1 MTLNDLP
8 HQVLLRLAD
17 WLRADLGGG
26 GGGGGSGGGGGGG
39 GGCGGGGGGGGG
51 GARPAPPVILV
62 HGVFGAGKSHLLVAM
77 LWFLQRALRGASRH
91 GRPCKVLLAALTNV
105 AVDNVVE
112 GLLRQAEADGEAEP
126 DVVRVGSVRRI
137 AAAVL
142 PHSTHGKLSA
152 TEEQSTKRELTREL
166 STAPAAEQHA
176 LKQAI
181 ALIDSGR
188 MAARARA
195 LHQFTVVG
203 ATCAATGL
211 ACMQGLKFDFVLLD
225 ECSQLTEPASLLPLY
240 RLGCERLIAVGDPMQ
255 LPPTLATPPPGF
267 AAAYAANAAAA
278 FAAHSSTSRAGG
290 APAAAPG
297 PAAGGAGLSLTLFER
312 LARCGLEP
320 VMLRAQYRCH
330 PTISALASHLFYG
343 GRLVDGLGSATAA
356 AAARAPL
363 LPGLPTVSFQHVA
376 NGVEQAQRGGSI
388 SNAAEASRVARVLGS
403 LVGCGLEPERLGVVC
418 MYRAQAVAIRT
429 HLEERGLAGAVTV
442 STVDAFQGAERD
454 VILVSTCLTATC
466 GAPDTAREALR
477 FIGDPRRLNVT
488 LTRAR
493 HHLLVFGHAD
503 VLQSVPAWAV
513 VLDVAASLPAEFVT
527 GHGVEGILVE
537 SSDAEVDAALAG
549 AGDGVGVVAAD
560 SAGSAADAFDAAQ
573 GARADELQLL
583 MAARREKLTRIEL
596 MGTRMHSELAAKMDV
611 GVRVNPMLRN
621 MYLSSNSNADESG
634 GAASSGTEE
643 GAAAA
648 PADGGANTRVVVD
661 LLEAGSESD
670 DGELGGC
677 GPAAAAA
684 AASDGSVASV
694 SSRMGSTR
702 DEVVLADEFDGGEA
716 EQALELLDF

>member
-1 MTLNDLP
+1 MTSDDLS

-26 GGGGGSGGGGGGG
+26 GGGGG
-39 GGCGGGGGGGGG
+39 
-51 GARPAPPVILV
+51 GARRPAPPVILV

-137 AAAVL
+137 SAAVL

-166 STAPAAEQHA
+166 STAPAAEQPA

-267 AAAYAANAAAA
+267 AAAYAANASAA

-297 PAAGGAGLSLTLFER
+297 LPAGGAGLSLTLFER

-343 GRLVDGLGSATAA
+343 GRLVDGLGSTAEA

-363 LPGLPTVSFQHVA
+363 LPGLPTVGFQHVA

-418 MYRAQAVAIRT
+418 MYRAQAAAIRT

-466 GAPDTAREALR
+466 GAPNTAREAHR

-503 VLQSVPAWAV
+503 VLQSVPAWAL
-513 VLDVAASLPAEFVT
+513 VLDVAARLPPQFAT
-527 GHGVEGILVE
+527 GHGVEGVLVE
-537 SSDAEVDAALAG
+537 ASYAETAAAQAG

-560 SAGSAADAFDAAQ
+560 GAGSADSEGSAANAFDAAQ
-573 GARADELQLL
+573 GAQDELQLL
-583 MAARREKLTRIEL
+583 MAARREKLTSIEL
-596 MGTRMHSELAAKMDV
+596 MGRRMHSELAAKMDV
-611 GVRVNPMLRN
+611 GVRVNPMLKK

-634 GAASSGTEE
+634 GAASSGTEV
-643 GAAAA
+643 GAAV
-648 PADGGANTRVVVD
+648 PGADGGANTRVVD

-684 AASDGSVASV
+684 VAADGSMASV
-694 SSRMGSTR
+694 GSRAGSTR
-702 DEVVLADEFDGGEA
+702 DEAELADELDGGEA
-716 EQALELLDF
+716 EHLALELLDF

>member
-1 MTLNDLP
+1 
-8 HQVLLRLAD
+8 
-17 WLRADLGGG
+17 
-26 GGGGGSGGGGGGG
+26 
-39 GGCGGGGGGGGG
+39 
-51 GARPAPPVILV
+51 VILV

-527 GHGVEGILVE
+527 GHGVEGVLVE

-583 MAARREKLTRIEL
+583 MAARREKLSRIEL

-643 GAAAA
+643 GAAA

-702 DEVVLADEFDGGEA
+702 DEAVLADEFDGGEA

>member
-17 WLRADLGGG
+17 WLRAGLGGG
-26 GGGGGSGGGGGGG
+26 GGGGGSGGGS
-39 GGCGGGGGGGGG
+39 
-51 GARPAPPVILV
+51 ARPAPPVILV

-403 LVGCGLEPERLGVVC
+403 LVGSGLEPERLGVVC

-493 HHLLVFGHAD
+493 HHLLVFGHAG

-527 GHGVEGILVE
+527 GHGVEGILVK
-537 SSDAEVDAALAG
+537 SSDAEVAAALAG

>member
-1 MTLNDLP
+1 MTSDDLS

-26 GGGGGSGGGGGGG
+26 GGGGG
-39 GGCGGGGGGGGG
+39 GG
-51 GARPAPPVILV
+51 GARRPAPPVILV

-137 AAAVL
+137 SAAVL

-166 STAPAAEQHA
+166 STAPAAEQPA

-267 AAAYAANAAAA
+267 AAAYAANASAA

-297 PAAGGAGLSLTLFER
+297 LPEGGAGLSLTLFER

-343 GRLVDGLGSATAA
+343 GRLVDGLGSTAEA

-363 LPGLPTVSFQHVA
+363 LPGLPTVGFQHVG

-418 MYRAQAVAIRT
+418 MYRAQAAAIRT

-466 GAPDTAREALR
+466 GAPNTAREAHR

-503 VLQSVPAWAV
+503 VLQSVPAWAL
-513 VLDVAASLPAEFVT
+513 VLDVAARLPPQFAT
-527 GHGVEGILVE
+527 GHGVEGVLVE
-537 SSDAEVDAALAG
+537 ASYAETAAAQAG

-560 SAGSAADAFDAAQ
+560 GAGSADSEGSAANAFDAAQ
-573 GARADELQLL
+573 GAQDELQLL
-583 MAARREKLTRIEL
+583 MAARREKLTSIEL
-596 MGTRMHSELAAKMDV
+596 MGRRMHSELAAKMDV
-611 GVRVNPMLRN
+611 GVRVNPMLKK

-634 GAASSGTEE
+634 GAASSGTEV
-643 GAAAA
+643 GAAV
-648 PADGGANTRVVVD
+648 PGADGGANTRVVD

-684 AASDGSVASV
+684 VAADGSMASV
-694 SSRMGSTR
+694 GSRAGSTR
-702 DEVVLADEFDGGEA
+702 DEAELADELDGGEA
-716 EQALELLDF
+716 EHLALELLDF

>member
-1 MTLNDLP
+1 
-8 HQVLLRLAD
+8 
-17 WLRADLGGG
+17 
-26 GGGGGSGGGGGGG
+26 
-39 GGCGGGGGGGGG
+39 
-51 GARPAPPVILV
+51 VILV

-290 APAAAPG
+290 APAAASG
-297 PAAGGAGLSLTLFER
+297 PPAGGAGLSLTLFER

-527 GHGVEGILVE
+527 GHGVEGVLVE
-537 SSDAEVDAALAG
+537 ASDAEVDAALAG

-583 MAARREKLTRIEL
+583 MAARREKLSRIEL

-634 GAASSGTEE
+634 GAASTGAEE
-643 GAAAA
+643 GAAA

-702 DEVVLADEFDGGEA
+702 DEAVLADEFDGGEA

>member
-1 MTLNDLP
+1 MTSDDVP

-26 GGGGGSGGGGGGG
+26 GGGGG
-39 GGCGGGGGGGGG
+39 GG
-51 GARPAPPVILV
+51 GARRPAPPVILV

-267 AAAYAANAAAA
+267 AAAYAANASAA

-297 PAAGGAGLSLTLFER
+297 LPAGGAGLSLTLFER

-343 GRLVDGLGSATAA
+343 GRLVDGLGSTAEA

-363 LPGLPTVSFQHVA
+363 LPGLPTVGFQHVG

-418 MYRAQAVAIRT
+418 MYRAQAAAIRT

-466 GAPDTAREALR
+466 GAPNTAREAHR

-503 VLQSVPAWAV
+503 VLQSVPAWAL
-513 VLDVAASLPAEFVT
+513 VLDVAARLPPQFAT
-527 GHGVEGILVE
+527 GHGVEGVLVE
-537 SSDAEVDAALAG
+537 ASYAETAAAQAG

-560 SAGSAADAFDAAQ
+560 GAGSADSEGSAANAFDAAQ
-573 GARADELQLL
+573 GAQDELQLL
-583 MAARREKLTRIEL
+583 MAARREKLTSIEL
-596 MGTRMHSELAAKMDV
+596 MGRRMHSELAAKMDV
-611 GVRVNPMLRN
+611 GVRVNPMLKN

-634 GAASSGTEE
+634 GAASSGTEV
-643 GAAAA
+643 GAAV
-648 PADGGANTRVVVD
+648 PGADGGANTRVVD

-684 AASDGSVASV
+684 VAADGSMASDGSRA
-694 SSRMGSTR
+694 GSTR
-702 DEVVLADEFDGGEA
+702 DEAELADELDGGEA
-716 EQALELLDF
+716 EHLALELLDF

>member
-1 MTLNDLP
+1 MTSDDLS

-17 WLRADLGGG
+17 WLRADLGG
-26 GGGGGSGGGGGGG
+26 SGGGGGGG
-39 GGCGGGGGGGGG
+39 
-51 GARPAPPVILV
+51 ARRPAPPVILV

-77 LWFLQRALRGASRH
+77 LWLLQRALRGASRH

-137 AAAVL
+137 SAAVL

-267 AAAYAANAAAA
+267 AAAYAANASAA

-297 PAAGGAGLSLTLFER
+297 LPAGGAGLSLTLFER

-343 GRLVDGLGSATAA
+343 GRLVDGLGSTAEA

-363 LPGLPTVSFQHVA
+363 LPGLPTVGFQHVG

-418 MYRAQAVAIRT
+418 MYRAQAAAIRT

-466 GAPDTAREALR
+466 GAPNTAREAHR

-503 VLQSVPAWAV
+503 VLQSVPAWAL
-513 VLDVAASLPAEFVT
+513 VLDVAARLPPQFAT
-527 GHGVEGILVE
+527 GHGVEGVLVE
-537 SSDAEVDAALAG
+537 ASYAETAAAQAG

-560 SAGSAADAFDAAQ
+560 GAGSADSEGSAANAFDAAQ
-573 GARADELQLL
+573 GAQDELQLL
-583 MAARREKLTRIEL
+583 MAARREKLTSIEL
-596 MGTRMHSELAAKMDV
+596 MGRRMHSELAAKMDV
-611 GVRVNPMLRN
+611 GVRVNPMLKN

-634 GAASSGTEE
+634 GAASSGTEV
-643 GAAAA
+643 GAAV
-648 PADGGANTRVVVD
+648 PGADGGANTRVVD

-684 AASDGSVASV
+684 VAADGSMASV
-694 SSRMGSTR
+694 GSRAGSTR
-702 DEVVLADEFDGGEA
+702 DEAELADELDGGEA
-716 EQALELLDF
+716 EHLALELLDF

>member
-1 MTLNDLP
+1 MTSDDLS

-26 GGGGGSGGGGGGG
+26 GGGGG
-39 GGCGGGGGGGGG
+39 GG
-51 GARPAPPVILV
+51 GARRPAPPVILV

-137 AAAVL
+137 SAAVL

-166 STAPAAEQHA
+166 STAPAAEQPA

-267 AAAYAANAAAA
+267 AAAYAANASAAL
-278 FAAHSSTSRAGG
+278 AAHSSTSRAGG

-297 PAAGGAGLSLTLFER
+297 LPAGGAGLSLTLFER

-343 GRLVDGLGSATAA
+343 GRLVDGLGSTAEA

-363 LPGLPTVSFQHVA
+363 LPGLPTVGFQHVG

-418 MYRAQAVAIRT
+418 MYRAQAAAIRT

-466 GAPDTAREALR
+466 GAPNTAREAHR

-503 VLQSVPAWAV
+503 VLQSVPAWAL
-513 VLDVAASLPAEFVT
+513 VLDVAARLPPQFAT
-527 GHGVEGILVE
+527 GHGVEGVLVE
-537 SSDAEVDAALAG
+537 ASYAETAAAQAG

-560 SAGSAADAFDAAQ
+560 GAGSADSEGSAADAFDAAQ
-573 GARADELQLL
+573 GAQDELQLL
-583 MAARREKLTRIEL
+583 MAARREKLTSIEL
-596 MGTRMHSELAAKMDV
+596 MGRRMHSELAAKMDV
-611 GVRVNPMLRN
+611 GVRVNPMLKN

-634 GAASSGTEE
+634 GAASSGTEV
-643 GAAAA
+643 GAAV
-648 PADGGANTRVVVD
+648 PGADGGANTRVVD

-684 AASDGSVASV
+684 VAADGSMASV
-694 SSRMGSTR
+694 GSRAGSTR
-702 DEVVLADEFDGGEA
+702 DEAELADELDGGEA
-716 EQALELLDF
+716 EHLALELLDF

>member
-1 MTLNDLP
+1 
-8 HQVLLRLAD
+8 
-17 WLRADLGGG
+17 
-26 GGGGGSGGGGGGG
+26 
-39 GGCGGGGGGGGG
+39 
-51 GARPAPPVILV
+51 
-62 HGVFGAGKSHLLVAM
+62 M

-240 RLGCERLIAVGDPMQ
+240 RLGCERLIA
-255 LPPTLATPPPGF
+255 
-267 AAAYAANAAAA
+267 
-278 FAAHSSTSRAGG
+278 
-290 APAAAPG
+290 
-297 PAAGGAGLSLTLFER
+297 
-312 LARCGLEP
+312 
-320 VMLRAQYRCH
+320 
-330 PTISALASHLFYG
+330 
-343 GRLVDGLGSATAA
+343 
-356 AAARAPL
+356 
-363 LPGLPTVSFQHVA
+363 
-376 NGVEQAQRGGSI
+376 
-388 SNAAEASRVARVLGS
+388 
-403 LVGCGLEPERLGVVC
+403 
-418 MYRAQAVAIRT
+418 AVAIRT

-527 GHGVEGILVE
+527 GHGVEGVLVE

-661 LLEAGSESD
+661 LLEAGSDSD

>member
-1 MTLNDLP
+1 MTSDDLP

-26 GGGGGSGGGGGGG
+26 GGGGG
-39 GGCGGGGGGGGG
+39 GG
-51 GARPAPPVILV
+51 GARRPAPPVILV

-137 AAAVL
+137 SAAVL

-267 AAAYAANAAAA
+267 AAAYAANASAA

-297 PAAGGAGLSLTLFER
+297 LPAGGAGLSLTLFER

-343 GRLVDGLGSATAA
+343 GRLVDGLGSTAEA

-363 LPGLPTVSFQHVA
+363 LPGLPTVGFQHVG

-418 MYRAQAVAIRT
+418 MYRAQAAAIRT

-466 GAPDTAREALR
+466 GAPNTAREAHR

-503 VLQSVPAWAV
+503 VLQSVPAWAL
-513 VLDVAASLPAEFVT
+513 VLDVAARLPPQFAT
-527 GHGVEGILVE
+527 GHGVEGVLVE
-537 SSDAEVDAALAG
+537 ASYVETAAAQAG

-560 SAGSAADAFDAAQ
+560 GAGSADSEGSAANAFDAAQ
-573 GARADELQLL
+573 GAQDELQLL
-583 MAARREKLTRIEL
+583 MAARREKLTSIEL
-596 MGTRMHSELAAKMDV
+596 MGRRMHSELAAKMDV
-611 GVRVNPMLRN
+611 GVRVNPMLKK

-634 GAASSGTEE
+634 GAASSGTEV
-643 GAAAA
+643 GAAV
-648 PADGGANTRVVVD
+648 PGADGGANTRVVD

-684 AASDGSVASV
+684 VAADGSMASV
-694 SSRMGSTR
+694 GSRAGSTR
-702 DEVVLADEFDGGEA
+702 DEAELADELDGGEA
-716 EQALELLDF
+716 EHLALELLDF

>member
-1 MTLNDLP
+1 MTSDDLS

-26 GGGGGSGGGGGGG
+26 GGGGG
-39 GGCGGGGGGGGG
+39 GG
-51 GARPAPPVILV
+51 GARRPAPPVILV

-267 AAAYAANAAAA
+267 AAAYAANASAA

-297 PAAGGAGLSLTLFER
+297 LPAGGAGLSLTLFER

-343 GRLVDGLGSATAA
+343 GRLVDGLGSTAEA

-363 LPGLPTVSFQHVA
+363 LPGLPTVGFQHVG

-418 MYRAQAVAIRT
+418 MYRAQAAAIRT

-466 GAPDTAREALR
+466 GAPNTAREAHR

-503 VLQSVPAWAV
+503 VLQSVPAWAL
-513 VLDVAASLPAEFVT
+513 VLDVAARLPPQFAT
-527 GHGVEGILVE
+527 GHGVEGVLVE
-537 SSDAEVDAALAG
+537 ASYAETAAAQAG

-560 SAGSAADAFDAAQ
+560 GAGSADSEGSAANAFDAAQ
-573 GARADELQLL
+573 GAQDELQLL
-583 MAARREKLTRIEL
+583 MAARREKLTSIEL
-596 MGTRMHSELAAKMDV
+596 MGRRMHSELAAKMDV
-611 GVRVNPMLRN
+611 GVRVNPMLKN

-634 GAASSGTEE
+634 GAASSGTEV
-643 GAAAA
+643 GAAV
-648 PADGGANTRVVVD
+648 PGADGGANTRVVD

-684 AASDGSVASV
+684 VAADGSMASDGSRA
-694 SSRMGSTR
+694 GSTR
-702 DEVVLADEFDGGEA
+702 DEAELADELDGGEA
-716 EQALELLDF
+716 EHLALELLDF

>member
-1 MTLNDLP
+1 MISNDLP

-26 GGGGGSGGGGGGG
+26 GGGVGGGGGGG
-39 GGCGGGGGGGGG
+39 GSGGGS
-51 GARPAPPVILV
+51 ARPAPPVILV

-297 PAAGGAGLSLTLFER
+297 PPAGGAGLSLTLFER

-343 GRLVDGLGSATAA
+343 GRLVDGLGSAAAA

-466 GAPDTAREALR
+466 GAPDTAREAFR

-527 GHGVEGILVE
+527 GHGVEGVLVE
-537 SSDAEVDAALAG
+537 ASDAEVDAALAG

-643 GAAAA
+643 GAAA

-702 DEVVLADEFDGGEA
+702 DEAVLADEFDGGEA
-716 EQALELLDF
+716 ERALELLDF

>member
-1 MTLNDLP
+1 MTSDDLS

-26 GGGGGSGGGGGGG
+26 GGGGG
-39 GGCGGGGGGGGG
+39 G
-51 GARPAPPVILV
+51 GARRPAPPVILV

-267 AAAYAANAAAA
+267 AAAYAANASAA

-297 PAAGGAGLSLTLFER
+297 LPAGGAGLSLTLFER

-343 GRLVDGLGSATAA
+343 GRLVDGLGSTAEA

-363 LPGLPTVSFQHVA
+363 LPGLPTVGFQHVG

-418 MYRAQAVAIRT
+418 MYRAQAAAIRT

-466 GAPDTAREALR
+466 GAPNTAREAHR

-503 VLQSVPAWAV
+503 VLQSVPAWAL
-513 VLDVAASLPAEFVT
+513 VLDVAARLPPQFAT
-527 GHGVEGILVE
+527 GHGVEGVLVE
-537 SSDAEVDAALAG
+537 ALYAETAAAQAG

-560 SAGSAADAFDAAQ
+560 GAGSADSEGSAANAFDAAQ
-573 GARADELQLL
+573 GAQDELQLL
-583 MAARREKLTRIEL
+583 MAARREKLTSIEL
-596 MGTRMHSELAAKMDV
+596 MGRRMHSELAAKMDV
-611 GVRVNPMLRN
+611 GVRVNPMLKN
-621 MYLSSNSNADESG
+621 MYLSSNSNADESS
-634 GAASSGTEE
+634 GAASSGTEV
-643 GAAAA
+643 GAAV
-648 PADGGANTRVVVD
+648 PGADGGANTRVVD

-684 AASDGSVASV
+684 VAADGSMASV
-694 SSRMGSTR
+694 GSRAGSTR
-702 DEVVLADEFDGGEA
+702 DEAELADELDGGEA
-716 EQALELLDF
+716 EHLALELLDF

>member
-1 MTLNDLP
+1 MTSDDLP

-26 GGGGGSGGGGGGG
+26 GGGGG
-39 GGCGGGGGGGGG
+39 GG
-51 GARPAPPVILV
+51 GARRPAPPVILV

-137 AAAVL
+137 SAAVL

-166 STAPAAEQHA
+166 STAPAAEQPA

-267 AAAYAANAAAA
+267 AAAYAANASAA
-278 FAAHSSTSRAGG
+278 FAAHSSTNRAGG

-297 PAAGGAGLSLTLFER
+297 LPAGGAGLSLTLFER

-343 GRLVDGLGSATAA
+343 GRLVDGLGSTAEA

-363 LPGLPTVSFQHVA
+363 LPGLPTVGFQHVG

-418 MYRAQAVAIRT
+418 MYRAQAAAIRT

-466 GAPDTAREALR
+466 GAPNTAREAHR

-503 VLQSVPAWAV
+503 VLQSVPAWAL
-513 VLDVAASLPAEFVT
+513 VLDVAARLPPQFAT
-527 GHGVEGILVE
+527 GHGVEGVLVE
-537 SSDAEVDAALAG
+537 ASYAETAAAQAG

-560 SAGSAADAFDAAQ
+560 GAGSADSEGSAANAFDAAQ
-573 GARADELQLL
+573 GAQDELQLL
-583 MAARREKLTRIEL
+583 MAARREKLTSIEL
-596 MGTRMHSELAAKMDV
+596 MGRRMHSELAAKMDV
-611 GVRVNPMLRN
+611 GVRVNPMLKK

-634 GAASSGTEE
+634 GAASSGTEV
-643 GAAAA
+643 GAAV
-648 PADGGANTRVVVD
+648 PGADGGANTRVVD

-684 AASDGSVASV
+684 VAADGSMASV
-694 SSRMGSTR
+694 GSRAGSTR
-702 DEVVLADEFDGGEA
+702 DEAELADELDGGEA
-716 EQALELLDF
+716 EHLALELLDF

>member
-1 MTLNDLP
+1 MTSDDLP

-26 GGGGGSGGGGGGG
+26 GGGGG
-39 GGCGGGGGGGGG
+39 GG
-51 GARPAPPVILV
+51 GARRPAPPVILV

-137 AAAVL
+137 SAAVL

-255 LPPTLATPPPGF
+255 LPPTLAMPPPGF
-267 AAAYAANAAAA
+267 AAAYAANASAAL
-278 FAAHSSTSRAGG
+278 AANSSTSRAGG

-297 PAAGGAGLSLTLFER
+297 LPEGGAGLSLTLFER

-343 GRLVDGLGSATAA
+343 GRLVDGLGSSAAA

-418 MYRAQAVAIRT
+418 MYRAQAVAIHT

-493 HHLLVFGHAD
+493 HHLLVFGHAG

-527 GHGVEGILVE
+527 GHGVEGVLVE
-537 SSDAEVDAALAG
+537 STDAEVAVALAG

-560 SAGSAADAFDAAQ
+560 SAGSAADAFDTAQ

-621 MYLSSNSNADESG
+621 MYLSSNSNAAESG

-643 GAAAA
+643 GAAA

-670 DGELGGC
+670 DGELGGSC

-702 DEVVLADEFDGGEA
+702 DEVVLTDEFDGGEA

>member
-1 MTLNDLP
+1 MTSDDLS

-26 GGGGGSGGGGGGG
+26 GGGGG
-39 GGCGGGGGGGGG
+39 GG
-51 GARPAPPVILV
+51 GARRPAPPVILV

-267 AAAYAANAAAA
+267 AAAYAANASAA

-297 PAAGGAGLSLTLFER
+297 LPAGGAGLSLTLFER

-343 GRLVDGLGSATAA
+343 GRLVDGLGSTAEA

-363 LPGLPTVSFQHVA
+363 LPGLPTVGFQHVG

-418 MYRAQAVAIRT
+418 MYRAQAAAIRT

-466 GAPDTAREALR
+466 GAPNTAREAHR

-503 VLQSVPAWAV
+503 VLQSVPAWAL
-513 VLDVAASLPAEFVT
+513 VLDVAARLPPQFAT
-527 GHGVEGILVE
+527 GHGVEGVLVE
-537 SSDAEVDAALAG
+537 ASYAETAAAQAG

-560 SAGSAADAFDAAQ
+560 GAGSADSEGSAANAFDAAQ
-573 GARADELQLL
+573 GAQDELQLL
-583 MAARREKLTRIEL
+583 MAARREKLTSIEL
-596 MGTRMHSELAAKMDV
+596 MGRRMHSELAAKMDV
-611 GVRVNPMLRN
+611 GVRVNPMLKK

-634 GAASSGTEE
+634 GAASSGTEV
-643 GAAAA
+643 GAAV
-648 PADGGANTRVVVD
+648 PGADGGANTRVVD

-684 AASDGSVASV
+684 VAADGSMASV
-694 SSRMGSTR
+694 GSRAGSTR
-702 DEVVLADEFDGGEA
+702 DEAELADELDGGEA
-716 EQALELLDF
+716 EHLALELLDF

>member
-1 MTLNDLP
+1 MTSDDLP

-26 GGGGGSGGGGGGG
+26 GGGGG
-39 GGCGGGGGGGGG
+39 G
-51 GARPAPPVILV
+51 GARRPAPPVILV

-137 AAAVL
+137 SAAVL

-267 AAAYAANAAAA
+267 AAAYAANASAA

-297 PAAGGAGLSLTLFER
+297 LPAGGAGLSLTLFER

-343 GRLVDGLGSATAA
+343 GRLVDGLGSTAEA

-363 LPGLPTVSFQHVA
+363 LPGLPTVGFQHVG

-418 MYRAQAVAIRT
+418 MYRAQAAAIRT

-466 GAPDTAREALR
+466 GAPNTAREAHR

-503 VLQSVPAWAV
+503 VLQSVPAWAL
-513 VLDVAASLPAEFVT
+513 VLDVAARLPPQFAT
-527 GHGVEGILVE
+527 GHGVEGVLVE
-537 SSDAEVDAALAG
+537 ASYAETAAAQAG

-560 SAGSAADAFDAAQ
+560 GAGSADSEGSAANAFDAAQ
-573 GARADELQLL
+573 GAQDELQLL
-583 MAARREKLTRIEL
+583 MAARREKLTSIEL
-596 MGTRMHSELAAKMDV
+596 MGRRMHSELAAKMDV
-611 GVRVNPMLRN
+611 GVRVNPMLKK

-634 GAASSGTEE
+634 GAASSGTEV
-643 GAAAA
+643 GAAV
-648 PADGGANTRVVVD
+648 PGADGGANTRVVD

-684 AASDGSVASV
+684 VAADGSMASV
-694 SSRMGSTR
+694 GSRAGSTR
-702 DEVVLADEFDGGEA
+702 DEAELADELDGGEA
-716 EQALELLDF
+716 EHLALELLDF